1 MSRDKPLKEEAF
13 HILLTLVEG
22 DAHGY
27 SMMQTIESRTDGQVR
42 LLPGALYRHL
52 HRLLSDGWIE
62 EVEGDGNTVERRRT
76 YSLTKTGREG
86 LGRECRRLEGLLA
99 HARRLG
105 LTDREMAR

>member
-13 HILLTLVEG
+13 HILLTLVEA

-27 SMMQTIESRTDGQVR
+27 VMMQTIERRTEGSVR

-52 HRLLSDGWIE
+52 HRLLNDGWIE
-62 EVEGDGNTVERRRT
+62 EVEGVASDEERRRT
-76 YSLTKTGREG
+76 YSLTPRGREG
-86 LGRECRRLEGLLA
+86 LRRECRRLEGLLT

-105 LTDREMAR
+105 LTDQEAVR